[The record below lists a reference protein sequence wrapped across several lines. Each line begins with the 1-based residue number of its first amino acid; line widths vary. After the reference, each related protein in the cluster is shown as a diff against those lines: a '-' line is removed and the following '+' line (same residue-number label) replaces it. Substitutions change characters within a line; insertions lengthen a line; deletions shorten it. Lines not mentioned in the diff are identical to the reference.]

1 MFYNKF
7 GDIMERLIFHID
19 VNNAFLSWTAVDML
33 KKGAK
38 LDIRTIPAIIGG
50 DESKR
55 HGVVLAKSNVA
66 KQFGIK
72 TGEPIYFARKK
83 CTNLEVFESNH
94 KMYREYSN
102 KLYELFK
109 EYTNIIER
117 FSIDECFLDMT
128 NFIGKN
134 ENYLSIAKEISIRIK
149 EELGFT
155 VNIGIAH
162 NKLLAKMASDF
173 EKPDKIH
180 TLWTDEI
187 KIKMWP
193 LKVSELLMV
202 GRKSIPKL
210 EKMGIK
216 TIGDLANYNKE
227 VLYKTFGKFGK
238 TIWEY
243 ANGIDNSPVNYIEE
257 KPKGIGNSITVPQD
271 LTNINEINS
280 VVIKVE
286 GVVLKELPNSKRKLP
301 ASLDRTYGINEY
313 YDISSVNNVDSYT
326 VYYVSSY
333 NNNEYYVPVTKYIN
347 NADNDK
353 VKIIIDELS
362 SSPIHETNLMSFLSA
377 NASLINYEQDGDIL
391 KLNFNDAILE
401 NKSSNKI
408 LEEVIYTISL
418 SVKDNYDVEEVSF
431 LVNDKEIYKNSL
443 KSVE

>member
-1 MFYNKF
+1 
-7 GDIMERLIFHID
+7 MERLIFHID

-55 HGVVLAKSNVA
+55 HGVVLAKSNIA

-83 CTNLEVFESNH
+83 CPNLQVFESNH

-102 KLYELFK
+102 KLYNLFK

-134 ENYLSIAKEISIRIK
+134 ENYLSIAKEISTRIK

-180 TLWTDEI
+180 TLWPDEI

-202 GRKSIPKL
+202 GRKSLPKL
-210 EKMGIK
+210 EKMGIR

-227 VLYKTFGKFGK
+227 VLYKAFGKFGK

-271 LTNINEINS
+271 LSNINEINKILLKLTEQVTYRLRKENMIAN
-280 VVIKVE
+280 VVNVQIKDSNFRVF
-286 GVVLKELPNSKRKLP
+286 SHQRKLDT
-301 ASLDRTYGINEY
+301 AT
-313 YDISSVNNVDSYT
+313 SST
-326 VYYVSSY
+326 
-333 NNNEYYVPVTKYIN
+333 
-347 NADNDK
+347 
-353 VKIIIDELS
+353 KII
-362 SSPIHETNLMSFLSA
+362 
-377 NASLINYEQDGDIL
+377 YEQAKKLMQELYL
-391 KLNFNDAILE
+391 KGTRVRLIGVRVDDL
-401 NKSSNKI
+401 
-408 LEEVIYTISL
+408 LEEKDKQISL
-418 SVKDNYDVEEVSF
+418 FDNKQSEKQEKLDETLDKLKDKYGMNF
-431 LVNDKEIYKNSL
+431 IKRGGEI
-443 KSVE
+443 

>member
-1 MFYNKF
+1 MFYNKV
-7 GDIMERLIFHID
+7 GDFMERLIFHID

-33 KKGAK
+33 KKGDK

-55 HGVVLAKSNVA
+55 HGVVLAKSNIA

-83 CTNLEVFESNH
+83 CPNLQVFESNH

-102 KLYELFK
+102 KLYNLFK

-187 KIKMWP
+187 KTKMWP

-202 GRKSIPKL
+202 GRKSMPKL
-210 EKMGIK
+210 EKMGIR
-216 TIGDLANYNKE
+216 TIGDLANFDKE
-227 VLYKTFGKFGK
+227 TIYKTFGKFGK

-257 KPKGIGNSITVPQD
+257 KPKGIGNSITVPHD
-271 LTNINEINS
+271 ISNINEINRILLKLTEQVTYRLRKENMIAS
-280 VVIKVE
+280 VVNVQIKDSNFRVFSHQRKLDTATSSTKIIYE
-286 GVVLKELPNSKRKLP
+286 QAKKLMQELYLKGTKVRLIGVRVDDLLDEKDKQISLFDNKQNEKQEKLDETLDKLKEK
-301 ASLDRTYGINEY
+301 YGIN
-313 YDISSVNNVDSYT
+313 
-326 VYYVSSY
+326 
-333 NNNEYYVPVTKYIN
+333 
-347 NADNDK
+347 
-353 VKIIIDELS
+353 
-362 SSPIHETNLMSFLSA
+362 
-377 NASLINYEQDGDIL
+377 
-391 KLNFNDAILE
+391 
-401 NKSSNKI
+401 
-408 LEEVIYTISL
+408 TI
-418 SVKDNYDVEEVSF
+418 KRGG
-431 LVNDKEIYKNSL
+431 EI
-443 KSVE
+443 